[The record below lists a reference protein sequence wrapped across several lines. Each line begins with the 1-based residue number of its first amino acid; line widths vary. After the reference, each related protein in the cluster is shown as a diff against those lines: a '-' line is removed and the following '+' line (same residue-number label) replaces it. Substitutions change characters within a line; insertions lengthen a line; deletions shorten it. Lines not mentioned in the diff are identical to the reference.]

1 MDTNEFKF
9 KSCSLNGKS
18 LEIFLSQDQTLG
30 QLKELLKSNSD
41 LPLILDLQAVKEE
54 GEIEVGIHKPQFPIL
69 ANFEKER
76 GIYDLINVAVAVVKT
91 YKS

>member
-1 MDTNEFKF
+1 MD
-9 KSCSLNGKS
+9 LYA
-18 LEIFLSQDQTLG
+18 D
-30 QLKELLKSNSD
+30 
-41 LPLILDLQAVKEE
+41 KEE
-54 GEIEVGIHKPQFPIL
+54 CELEVGTHKPQFPIL